1 MKETELLF
9 EAHTVR
15 TILEGRK
22 TQARAIIEP
31 QPLTNKAGRPYWRTR
46 HNTPQL
52 VSVNACPF
60 GQMGGR
66 LWVREAYTASGLD
79 GMETY
84 YRATSLGETSQV
96 DLGAE
101 NECQESLS
109 FTLDV
114 IGVQVDRLHNISH
127 AECLAEGYAAF
138 AEICLEQD
146 KAAALDWYRLSWES
160 DYGRGAWAENPWV
173 WVLSFYPTSM
183 WVKGKFSR

>member
-31 QPLTNKAGRPYWRTR
+31 QPLINKAGKPYWRTR

-60 GQMGGR
+60 GRMGDR

-84 YRATSLGETSQV
+84 YRATSLGEDISL
-96 DLGAE
+96 DLGGEKKAH
-101 NECQESLS
+101 ESLN

-127 AECLAEGYAAF
+127 AECLAEGYPNT
-138 AEICLEQD
+138 EVSDERE
-146 KAAALDWYRLSWES
+146 KTAALDWYRLLWDAENG
-160 DYGRGAWAENPWV
+160 YGAWAENPWV

-183 WVKGKFSR
+183 WVKGKISR